1 MPLYISFQ
9 EHLLATQTRSCL
21 INVHPRSY
29 RKKSVKYDI
38 SLQIDNNTDALKCNQ
53 GICHSSYKNQSLRFR
68 MTVELMNNILLI
80 KIHLMVIE
88 MDITE
93 KKSSFPLKIHLDLY
107 LVLLTQKLIEISCTY
122 MYACNIP

>member
-38 SLQIDNNTDALKCNQ
+38 SLQIDNNADALKCNQ

-68 MTVELMNNILLI
+68 MTVELMNNILLEYHQNSLDGYRNGYNRKKI
-80 KIHLMVIE
+80 KLSIE
-88 MDITE
+88 NT
-93 KKSSFPLKIHLDLY
+93 SRLVFSFINSKAH
-107 LVLLTQKLIEISCTY
+107 
-122 MYACNIP
+122 